1 MLWKNTQNELIKI
14 TSKIR
19 SYIGIGALTVLILL
33 VIFAMQADGKT
44 YIGFVTSTFEQTL
57 TFNGNILNGNL
68 IAFIIMQMLIVHV
81 PLLIVLVQGICFQ
94 EN

>member
-44 YIGFVTSTFEQTL
+44 YIGFVTSNF
-57 TFNGNILNGNL
+57 
-68 IAFIIMQMLIVHV
+68 
-81 PLLIVLVQGICFQ
+81 
-94 EN
+94 